1 MSLTFV
7 YFIAIKRRYNISKA
21 IAPFSSPSSNSDIY
35 GLKHECRATLVKQLI
50 FFLHKLPSFDTYCLT
65 HSSLTVPAQ
74 ASLTSNASVMGKL
87 SSPLDYFE
95 PHILRNLCDAL
106 LLSFLAIFR
115 LNSHNNNNKNGHNM
129 VDSNNNNKKGNNSAF
144 HKYLQQFVAQ

>member
-1 MSLTFV
+1 MLFSLLNLPAPL
-7 YFIAIKRRYNISKA
+7 YMASRSHSDISKP
-21 IAPFSSPSSNSDIY
+21 IDLLSSQTSLFRYLSIPHHSHCL
-35 GLKHECRATLVKQLI
+35 LKPRS
-50 FFLHKLPSFDTYCLT
+50 PLT
-65 HSSLTVPAQ
+65 RQ
-74 ASLTSNASVMGKL
+74 FMGKL

-106 LLSFLAIFR
+106 LLPFPPIFR
-115 LNSHNNNNKNGHNM
+115 LNSHNNNNGHNM